1 MYNRGMMI
9 DDTKLTKEIIMQK
22 FTFTVD
28 IVTDS
33 TVGVDVQSI
42 RNSLGSAIDGVGTF
56 SAVHEKV
63 KNETLAEQG
72 LKVWAKR
79 VAGISL
85 ATPKTKKPKAVK
97 AEVAETVEA

>member
-1 MYNRGMMI
+1 
-9 DDTKLTKEIIMQK
+9 MQK

-33 TVGVDVQSI
+33 PTGINVESVRD
-42 RNSLGSAIDGVGTF
+42 SLAAAIDGVGNM
-56 SAVHEKV
+56 SAVHGKV
-63 KNETLAEQG
+63 KSETLAEQG

-79 VAGISL
+79 VAGVSL